1 MSTGRPTTRKERR
14 KRIRENYLVGRS
26 SRPYHHTPTLRRSLE
41 EGSEAGPSTEACSR
55 CHPVLQR
62 YKPQFDQLVQQGSA
76 LKKRKKQ
83 HPHVKRLQTSP
94 YRDLNVQN
102 VWLRNNIFDS
112 MGNYLFCGECV
123 RKMFHVSSQRLSRQ
137 RRIKQ
142 SQNQEPTKEMKKSE
156 VEQERLSDYVVMPQD
171 CEINFLVWWRSLNDD
186 DKVTVRYPH
195 ERHGNAGKPSHA
207 AKTSV
212 MEDFLQFV
220 DCNSQPNGRSAD
232 SSGPTSYFIS
242 KFTCIQTP
250 KRDVH
255 NYSERLTRS
264 VVGEFNGVQ
273 EERGRGKCS
282 NGSASNWLK
291 KHRPK
296 VAICPHKQDYC
307 DSCAMVQ

>member
-1 MSTGRPTTRKERR
+1 M
-14 KRIRENYLVGRS
+14 
-26 SRPYHHTPTLRRSLE
+26 
-41 EGSEAGPSTEACSR
+41 
-55 CHPVLQR
+55 
-62 YKPQFDQLVQQGSA
+62 
-76 LKKRKKQ
+76 
-83 HPHVKRLQTSP
+83 
-94 YRDLNVQN
+94 
-102 VWLRNNIFDS
+102 
-112 MGNYLFCGECV
+112 
-123 RKMFHVSSQRLSRQ
+123 
-137 RRIKQ
+137 
-142 SQNQEPTKEMKKSE
+142 
-156 VEQERLSDYVVMPQD
+156 EQERLSDYVVMPQD
-171 CEINFLVWWRSLNDD
+171 CEIYFLVWWRSLNDD

-255 NYSERLTRS
+255 NNSERLTRS
-264 VVGEFNGVQ
+264 VVGEFNRVQ

-307 DSCAMVQ
+307 DSCAKFDNQVHAKRTTLNRIRQSGSADRDEQQQIEKDSLLSKFI